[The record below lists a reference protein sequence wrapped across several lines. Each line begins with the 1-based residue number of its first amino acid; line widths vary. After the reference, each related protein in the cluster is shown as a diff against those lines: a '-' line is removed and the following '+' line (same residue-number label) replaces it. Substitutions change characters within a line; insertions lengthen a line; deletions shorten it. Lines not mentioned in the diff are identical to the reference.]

1 MGGKWSAGIDY
12 SDRRLG
18 HASIFGLDS
27 REEAIAWLERAFI
40 EKLVWYKEPSVWIRQ
55 TLSYTEFKE
64 IV

>member
-1 MGGKWSAGIDY
+1 MG
-12 SDRRLG
+12 G

-64 IV
+64 MV